1 MVNGLAWTRC
11 YQVEERGVVRRTGT
25 RSMVLSLSSSQRRS
39 VGDRVADVPVLGVI
53 FLGAGPRSE
62 QTEEAEEEEE
72 EAAAAVAV
80 AAAAPGLLNREL
92 SKKYQP
98 RRGPAPGR
106 RQGPRCRDSKRNV
119 TRRGKPGSA

>member
-1 MVNGLAWTRC
+1 MVNGLVWTRC
-11 YQVEERGVVRRTGT
+11 YLVEEREAARRTGT
-25 RSMVLSLSSSQRRS
+25 RSMVLSLSSSRRWS

-53 FLGAGPRSE
+53 FLGGGPRSE
-62 QTEEAEEEEE
+62 KTEEAEEEEE
-72 EAAAAVAV
+72 EAAAA
-80 AAAAPGLLNREL
+80 AAASPGLLVVLNREL

-119 TRRGKPGSA
+119 TRRGKPRSA